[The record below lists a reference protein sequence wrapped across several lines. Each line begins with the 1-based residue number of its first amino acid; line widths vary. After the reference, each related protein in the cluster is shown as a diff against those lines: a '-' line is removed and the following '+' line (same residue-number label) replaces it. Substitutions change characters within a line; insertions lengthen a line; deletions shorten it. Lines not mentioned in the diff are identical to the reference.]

1 MQFLK
6 KLNQKFPQNYIIRKP
21 LQGFLVM
28 AFFIFGF
35 VLLYKPLGAH
45 NARSLGF
52 TSTMAIYSFLAA
64 LFVPL
69 IGKLLKSFKYFSD
82 KNRWTILKELIAI
95 VAVLTG
101 FGIGIY
107 VLGFMLEEP
116 GARWNLAT
124 FFDSVKN
131 AFLVGII
138 PFVFFSAIGFSR
150 YFSKTADD
158 SSLENEEENFGQ
170 LIHINSKLKK
180 EELSFYSEQFIY
192 AASDRNYIDF
202 FLEGKKGVVKKT
214 IRNSMTNIEEQL
226 NRYPHFFR
234 THRAFLVNLK
244 KIEQKQG
251 NALGYDLKLASINE
265 KIPVARNKIKAFDK
279 QLGKL
284 TRKMHEFS

>member
-1 MQFLK
+1 MQLFK
-6 KLNQKFPQNYIIRKP
+6 RLNRAFPQNYIIRKP
-21 LQGFLVM
+21 MQGFLIV
-28 AFFIFGF
+28 AIFIFGF

-69 IGKLLKSFKYFSD
+69 ISRLLKSFKYFSN
-82 KNRWTILKELIAI
+82 KNHWTILKELIAI
-95 VAVLTG
+95 VTILAG

-107 VLGFMLEEP
+107 VLGFILEEP

-138 PFVFFSAIGFSR
+138 PFVFFTAIGFSR
-150 YFSKTADD
+150 FFSDTAEYLPSKT
-158 SSLENEEENFGQ
+158 EEENSGQ

-180 EELSFYSEQFIY
+180 EELSFYSGQFIY

-202 FLEGKKGVVKKT
+202 FLEEKNGILKKT
-214 IRNSMTNIEEQL
+214 IRNSMANVEEQL
-226 NRYPHFFR
+226 TRYPQFFR
-234 THRAFLVNLK
+234 THRAFLVNL
-244 KIEQKQG
+244 QKLEKQQG
-251 NALGYDLKLASINE
+251 NALGYELKLAGINN
-265 KIPVARNKIKAFDK
+265 KIPVARNKTKAFDK
-279 QLGKL
+279 QIKKL
-284 TRKMHEFS
+284 N